1 MLQCPFNPKSPLEFI
16 SAIPHSD
23 NRVPMSKI
31 EIMDLLKID
40 SDELELQLARI
51 SHELFD
57 LNRNINN

>member
-1 MLQCPFNPKSPLEFI
+1 
-16 SAIPHSD
+16 
-23 NRVPMSKI
+23 MSKI